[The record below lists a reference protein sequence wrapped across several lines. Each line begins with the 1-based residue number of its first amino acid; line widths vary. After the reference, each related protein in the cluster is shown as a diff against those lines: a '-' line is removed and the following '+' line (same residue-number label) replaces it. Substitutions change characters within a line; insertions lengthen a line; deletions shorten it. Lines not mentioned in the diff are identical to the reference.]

1 MGVLFV
7 PDQDPVEVLP
17 ENGKKF
23 TLDEVQ
29 TLIGGDYGKVHAE
42 PVILPKGTKYN
53 GKKIGM
59 FMVDEEGL
67 LKEGNALN
75 VNAVMLDGDRR
86 PLFGNALLTWPREF

>member
-7 PDQDPVEVLP
+7 PDQDPVEVTP
-17 ENGKKF
+17 ENGKRF

-29 TLIGGDYGKVHAE
+29 TLIGGKYGKVYAE
-42 PVILPKGTKYN
+42 PVILPRGTKYQD
-53 GKKIGM
+53 KKIGL

-67 LKEGNALN
+67 LKDGNALN

-86 PLFGNALLTWPREF
+86 VLVGNALLTWPREF

>member
-29 TLIGGDYGKVHAE
+29 TLIGGKYGKVYAE
-42 PVILPKGTKYN
+42 PVILPKGTKYQD
-53 GKKIGM
+53 KKIGM
-59 FMVDEEGL
+59 FLVDEEGL
-67 LKEGNALN
+67 LKDDNELN

>member
-1 MGVLFV
+1 MGGLFV

-42 PVILPKGTKYN
+42 PVTLPKGTKYN

>member
-42 PVILPKGTKYN
+42 PVILPKRTKYD
-53 GKKIGM
+53 GKQSGL

>member
-29 TLIGGDYGKVHAE
+29 TLIGGKYGKVDAE
-42 PVILPKGTKYN
+42 RVILPNGTKYQD
-53 GKKIGM
+53 KKIGM

-67 LKEGNALN
+67 LKDDNEFN

>member
-42 PVILPKGTKYN
+42 PVILPKGTKYD
-53 GKKIGM
+53 GKQIGL

-75 VNAVMLDGDRR
+75 VNAVMLAGDRR
-86 PLFGNALLTWPREF
+86 PLFGNALHTWPREF

>member
-29 TLIGGDYGKVHAE
+29 TLIGGAYGKVYAE
-42 PVILPKGTKYN
+42 PVTLPKGKNYN

>member
-42 PVILPKGTKYN
+42 PVILPKGTKYD
-53 GKKIGM
+53 GKKIGL
-59 FMVDEEGL
+59 FMVDE
-67 LKEGNALN
+67 

>member
-29 TLIGGDYGKVHAE
+29 TLIGGDYGKVYAE
-42 PVILPKGTKYN
+42 PVILPKGTKYD
-53 GKKIGM
+53 GKQIGM

>member
-7 PDQDPVEVLP
+7 PNEDPVEVTP

-23 TLDEVQ
+23 TLEEVR
-29 TLIGGDYGKVHAE
+29 TIVGGKYGKVWVEA
-42 PVILPKGTKYN
+42 VILPKGTKYEN
-53 GKKIGM
+53 KKAGI
-59 FMVDEEGL
+59 FLVDEEGL
-67 LKEGNALN
+67 LKDGNELN

>member
-29 TLIGGDYGKVHAE
+29 TLIGGKYGKVDAE
-42 PVILPKGTKYN
+42 VVVLPKGTKYDD
-53 GKKIGM
+53 KKIGL

-67 LKEGNALN
+67 LKEGNVLN

>member
-17 ENGKKF
+17 ENGKQF

-42 PVILPKGTKYN
+42 PVILPKGTKYD
-53 GKKIGM
+53 GKQIGL